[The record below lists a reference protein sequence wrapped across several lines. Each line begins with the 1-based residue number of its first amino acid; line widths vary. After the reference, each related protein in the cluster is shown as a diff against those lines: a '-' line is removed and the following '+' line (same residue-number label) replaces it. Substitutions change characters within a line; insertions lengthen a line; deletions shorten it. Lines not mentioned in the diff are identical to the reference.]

1 MKKLFILL
9 MLINLL
15 FSYNVDE
22 LKKIINSNSPKIDK
36 ILHSKDAVY
45 LLEVAILLN
54 RFDLIKKAKKE
65 GINLQITDKEGNTL
79 LHLAAFLAKLKFVKY
94 LVKEID
100 PNAINKKGINS
111 LGMVIAGIN
120 QNYPFVFYKKYT
132 PKVEDK
138 KSFEAYKKKLKE
150 NIIKTA
156 DILRKAGAKSEFRE
170 NRYSTFIFFRNYVER
185 YLRDKEPVNKEL
197 NEFLLNHYFNEKQK
211 MFIYFI
217 LGKDKKAK
225 EILNRHIEYLKDPY
239 YLDMP
244 YHFLYLFAKIDR
256 LDLAK
261 YMIDLAQKHNIDLV
275 NYEITSPYAKNI
287 EDLED
292 RRWAKEFWDYYVK
305 FFKYGDEKKV
315 YKLVLNK
322 KYKELDEYT
331 KTHFWQFMKDSY
343 EIDNKILLKK
353 ITPFVLAIYYKDKKA
368 VNIFLKN
375 KAYVSGWNELHYKIL
390 KNKPLNLE
398 KYSKWER
405 FYKVNQ
411 GGLLD
416 GITPITLSL
425 MYNPKYLDE
434 LLKYIEPNKISRYDF
449 TLAIKNNLEDK
460 LVPFVNKVSNYD
472 LLLLAE
478 KKRFDIIKAFYKKGV
493 IDKYDLEILDSKL
506 KGTTLYKEYL
516 KYFKK

>member
-9 MLINLL
+9 TLINLL

-36 ILHSKDAVY
+36 ILKSKDAIY
-45 LLEVAILLN
+45 LLEEAIFLD

-65 GINLQITDKEGNTL
+65 RVNFQITDKQGNTL
-79 LHLAAFLAKLKFVKY
+79 LHLAAFLAKPKFVEYLIKY
-94 LVKEID
+94 ID
-100 PNAINKKGINS
+100 PNTLNKKGFNS
-111 LGMVIAGIN
+111 LTMVILGIN
-120 QNYPFVFYKKYT
+120 QVYPFVFNKNYT
-132 PKVEDK
+132 PKNK
-138 KSFEAYKKKLKE
+138 KSFEIKKIKE
-150 NIIKTA
+150 NIIKTT
-156 DILRKAGAKSEFRE
+156 DILKKADAKSEYVG
-170 NRYSTFIFFRNYVER
+170 NNSTLVFIRNYLEKFR
-185 YLRDKEPVNKEL
+185 YKKAQCREL
-197 NEFLLNHYFNEKQK
+197 NEFLLNHYFNDKQK
-211 MFIYFI
+211 MLIYFI
-217 LGKDKKAK
+217 LGKDKKGK
-225 EILNRHIEYLKDPY
+225 EILNRHIEFLKNPY

-244 YHFLYLFAKIDR
+244 YHFLYLLAKLNR

-261 YMIDLAQKHNIDLV
+261 YMINLAQKHNIDLV

-292 RRWAKEFWDYYVK
+292 KRWAKKFWDYYVK
-305 FFKYGDEKKV
+305 FFKYGDEEKV

-322 KYKELDEYT
+322 KYKELNKYI
-331 KTHFWQFMKDSY
+331 KTHFWQFMKDGY
-343 EIDNKILLKK
+343 EVDNSILLEK
-353 ITPFVLAIYYKDKKA
+353 ITPFILAIYYKDKKA

-375 KAYVSGWNELHYKIL
+375 RAYVSGWNELHYKIL

-398 KYSKWER
+398 KYSKWEK

-425 MYNPKYLDE
+425 IYNPKYLDE
-434 LLKYIEPNKISRYDF
+434 LLRYIEPNKMSRYDF

-460 LVPFVNKVSNYD
+460 LAPFVNKVSNYD

-478 KKRFDIIKAFYKKGV
+478 KNRFDIIKTLYKKGV
-493 IDKYDLEILDSKL
+493 IDKYDLEILGSKL
-506 KGTTLYKEYL
+506 KNTKLYKKYL
-516 KYFKK
+516 KYFEQ